1 MVLNHTLVRQIRKVI
16 VDASHGGDDTGVVV
30 DGVSEKNLV
39 LDISKY
45 MYDRLRS
52 LGIPVSITR
61 DTDVTLTEESRIN
74 KILNTYGNSSDVI
87 VISNHVD
94 SDEDNAQIIYALRND
109 SSLANLIERQLI
121 LAGLDVKESYQRRLP
136 SDTSKDYYSIHR
148 DTGNIQPILIQ
159 YGNMSDYSDI
169 RSNYKKYVDAVVS
182 ALASYL
188 GVTEFNDDYYIVKS
202 GDTLYS
208 IARKYNLTVNELKEL
223 NNLSSDFLTIGQRLL
238 IVGGKE
244 DNVVDDNV
252 NTYIVKSGDTLYSI
266 AREYNATVDEL
277 KRYNNLSGN
286 LLSIGQVLK
295 IPIKSE
301 IQDYV
306 LYTVKSGDNLYSIS
320 RNYNVTVDDIK
331 DYNNLS
337 GDLLSIGQILK
348 IPSASISEGEKV
360 DYIEYVVKKGDN
372 LYNIASSYNTS
383 VSEIMNFNN
392 LSTNLLSIGQI
403 LRIPVS
409 EKEVFVYIVKSGDN
423 LYSIAREYNTT
434 VDSIKAKNNLTS
446 NLLSI
451 GQTLVI

>member
-1 MVLNHTLVRQIRKVI
+1 MRVVYLN
-16 VDASHGGDDTGVVV
+16 A
-30 DGVSEKNLV
+30 
-39 LDISKY
+39 
-45 MYDRLRS
+45 
-52 LGIPVSITR
+52 
-61 DTDVTLTEESRIN
+61 
-74 KILNTYGNSSDVI
+74 YGNGKNVI